1 MKFPLTIMINYEH
14 DRSDQETVLA
24 ACYDSSPP
32 HPLDVQV
39 ANAWVGL
46 VERKRHCLLTLQTWR
61 ISGHHKVLKSE

>member
-1 MKFPLTIMINYEH
+1 MKFPLTIVINYEH

-46 VERKRHCLLTLQTWR
+46 VERKRHCLLT
-61 ISGHHKVLKSE
+61 HKVLKSE